1 MNKNKRKIIEAARQL
16 FIEKGYQD
24 TSIMDIISSANVSK
38 GTFYNHFTSKEQCL
52 LSILEET
59 RNEIIS
65 KRFEVAMNSSFTQK
79 EILIKQISLFAKV
92 NRERNLVQIFE
103 SLSMSGNKELRRQLD
118 KFFVYEIDWLAKRFV
133 DVYGEKIRDISYE
146 CAVQAIG
153 MIQQSYRITAIATQK
168 LASPEYV
175 ATTVLNYIDAIILKL
190 KEEKKLIV
198 TYEVVSGLK
207 NLIEEAPISKEDI
220 IKELEEFK
228 ETLNK
233 NDFERGLEFT
243 NFLLNE
249 LKSNSSNFYVFESMI
264 TFFNQAFRN
273 TSYEAEANELSV
285 HLLRYFQSIKAEIEK
300 H

>member
-16 FIEKGYQD
+16 FIEKGYQN

-52 LSILEET
+52 LSIIEET

-65 KRFEVAMNSSFTQK
+65 KRFEVAINGSLSEK
-79 EILIKQISLFAKV
+79 EILVKQISLFAKV

-118 KFFVYEIDWLAKRFV
+118 KFFVYEIDWLAQRLV
-133 DVYGEKIRDISYE
+133 EVYGEEIRDISYE

-175 ATTVLNYIDAIILKL
+175 ATTVLNYIDAIISKL

-207 NLIEEAPISKEDI
+207 NLIEEAPISKEAI

-228 ETLNK
+228 ETLHK
-233 NDFERGLEFT
+233 KDFERGLEFT

-264 TFFNQAFRN
+264 TFFNRAFRN
-273 TSYEAEANELSV
+273 THHEAEANELSV
-285 HLLRYFQSIKAEIEK
+285 HLWRYLQSVKAEK
-300 H
+300 